1 MRCEKVELS
10 YPKYLGCFVLYIY
23 KLSFYE
29 DATHRCGESR
39 TRRDSMPINWNKSTK
54 EKKTESTTTC
64 WSVRFC
70 ERKIKY
76 FSIFIGLGFLLSFT
90 RERFQKKKITAGND
104 SRLIKFLGSFTSDFL
119 FFCSGSIFE
128 QQAIDLSR
136 DNCADFDTTRGI
148 CLLVTQQK
156 KKSREKHTK
165 ILSRSHFWVSEAI
178 PWNWN
183 CRRVF
188 LFSLKFLP
196 LFTPHRRDERRLSP
210 HMHITVVASRRRE
223 RADTSWWW
231 WERIIIIIVMKEMRE
246 NYSSL
251 ACVWMSRKGE
261 IWRYSAAKIKSF
273 FPLLAHR
280 PNELS

>member
-1 MRCEKVELS
+1 MMWCEKVELS
-10 YPKYLGCFVLYIY
+10 YPKYLGCFVLCIY

-90 RERFQKKKITAGND
+90 RERFQKKKITAGD
-104 SRLIKFLGSFTSDFL
+104 FHDWSSFLARSL
-119 FFCSGSIFE
+119 PIFCFSVPVRSFE

-165 ILSRSHFWVSEAI
+165 VSLGLTFGWVKRFRETETVDEFFFSR
-178 PWNWN
+178 WN
-183 CRRVF
+183 F
-188 LFSLKFLP
+188 SLFSHRIGEMSGGCPRICTSPSSPVGEEREPTHHDDGGKESSSSSSWRKWEKITRLWRVCGCLARGKFEDILLLK
-196 LFTPHRRDERRLSP
+196 LS
-210 HMHITVVASRRRE
+210 H
-223 RADTSWWW
+223 
-231 WERIIIIIVMKEMRE
+231 
-246 NYSSL
+246 SL
-251 ACVWMSRKGE
+251 HC
-261 IWRYSAAKIKSF
+261 
-273 FPLLAHR
+273 
-280 PNELS
+280 